1 MRRSNAFV
9 AARRDAI
16 MALLERDGQASVAEL
31 AEHFE
36 VSQLTIRR
44 DLDWLES
51 RHVLSRQH
59 GSASLLNPL
68 GRPSG
73 SQRVRANRA
82 IAREA
87 AKYVC
92 DGDCI
97 FINGSSTALSIID
110 FIEARDVTVVTN
122 NGKALLIG
130 EHPALSILL
139 TGGEI
144 RPPRASMTGEI
155 AMDNV
160 RRIRAKKCFL
170 GCTAIS
176 VADGITS
183 ATAPEP
189 VVNALMLSQSDEHF
203 FVADSSKIGR
213 TSSFPFGTV
222 DDIDTLITDTGATPE
237 EVSVFLA
244 HGVSRVIRAEPGL
257 EVDADEMPGLL

>member
-87 AKYVC
+87 AKYVPLENLYLSPQC
-92 DGDCI
+92 GFASCECGNKLTEDEQWAKV
-97 FINGSSTALSIID
+97 ALVKRVAEKVWG
-110 FIEARDVTVVTN
+110 EA
-122 NGKALLIG
+122 
-130 EHPALSILL
+130 
-139 TGGEI
+139 
-144 RPPRASMTGEI
+144 
-155 AMDNV
+155 
-160 RRIRAKKCFL
+160 
-170 GCTAIS
+170 
-176 VADGITS
+176 
-183 ATAPEP
+183 
-189 VVNALMLSQSDEHF
+189 
-203 FVADSSKIGR
+203 
-213 TSSFPFGTV
+213 
-222 DDIDTLITDTGATPE
+222 
-237 EVSVFLA
+237 
-244 HGVSRVIRAEPGL
+244 
-257 EVDADEMPGLL
+257 

>member
-122 NGKALLIG
+122 NGKALLMG

-144 RPPRASMTGEI
+144 RPPRASMT
-155 AMDNV
+155 
-160 RRIRAKKCFL
+160 
-170 GCTAIS
+170 
-176 VADGITS
+176 
-183 ATAPEP
+183 
-189 VVNALMLSQSDEHF
+189 
-203 FVADSSKIGR
+203 
-213 TSSFPFGTV
+213 
-222 DDIDTLITDTGATPE
+222 
-237 EVSVFLA
+237 
-244 HGVSRVIRAEPGL
+244 
-257 EVDADEMPGLL
+257 